1 MESCD
6 ETLWIFTSY
15 KSLEM
20 IYRKQSNA
28 DQKLKIEIY
37 VDANFNDPHLKS
49 KSRSGYVLFVDGCLI
64 VWFSKKQSLLAIS
77 TEEAEVFSANEGAKS
92 ILWLIKFLNELDI
105 AYDIPMM
112 YEDCSNAILWIK
124 ERKTTMRTRH
134 FDLRLEFV
142 REMIDDNM
150 MKIEYVNT
158 EKNPADMLTKVLG
171 KNKHEKF
178 VRMIGLGNIESEG
191 VLN

>member
-1 MESCD
+1 
-6 ETLWIFTSY
+6 
-15 KSLEM
+15 
-20 IYRKQSNA
+20 
-28 DQKLKIEIY
+28 
-37 VDANFNDPHLKS
+37 
-49 KSRSGYVLFVDGCLI
+49 
-64 VWFSKKQSLLAIS
+64 
-77 TEEAEVFSANEGAKS
+77 
-92 ILWLIKFLNELDI
+92 
-105 AYDIPMM
+105 MM

-158 EKNPADMLTKVLG
+158 EKNPADMLSKVLG

-178 VRMIGLGNIESEG
+178 V
-191 VLN
+191 